1 MNPSVMNSPA
11 THASS
16 RWRPTLLALAALYL
30 LLFGLFAQGF
40 GSMVALWFGSE
51 NYAHAVLVPPLSLWL
66 VWRQRNLLATMTPA
80 PAPLAA
86 WLLLAVLALWLVGH
100 LVAVNALVHFS
111 LVAALILVVPA
122 LCGWAVARRL
132 MFPLGFLFLAV
143 PFGEFLYAPMME
155 ATADFTVAALRAT
168 GIPVYREGVH
178 FVIPSGNWSVVEACS
193 GLRYF
198 IASAMVGVLFTYLN
212 FKSLGRRLAFTM
224 VALVVPLV
232 ANWLRAY
239 LIVMLAHLSDN
250 RLAVGVDHLV
260 YGWVFF
266 GLVMFAMFAVGARFA
281 ETHWSDPPE
290 PLTPAEAL
298 APAGNPLS
306 TGAAAAL
313 LAVLVVLAAAVA
325 WGLDASR
332 SGADPRL
339 SPWTEPLAWAKST
352 PEDLGWAP
360 KMPNPRAS
368 LAESY
373 AGTQGQ
379 AVNLYLGYARRQDDD
394 HKLVSGWNLLIG
406 ASDIA
411 WNQPGW
417 TRLGVETADGTWS
430 MERSELVSRTG
441 SARRLIVWRS
451 YWIDDQWVVNP
462 VEAKWLTLRQRL
474 LGRGDDGAML
484 ILYADASTQGGADA
498 ALQSF
503 VKDNLPLIEH
513 QLRRVRSDHQPQ

>member
-11 THASS
+11 PHASG

-80 PAPLAA
+80 PAPLAT

-100 LVAVNALVHFS
+100 LVAVNALVHFT

-168 GIPVYREGVH
+168 GIPVYREGLQ

-198 IASAMVGVLFTYLN
+198 VASTMVGVLFAHLN
-212 FKSLGRRLAFTM
+212 FKSMPRRLVFVA

-232 ANWLRAY
+232 ANWVRAY
-239 LIVMLAHLSDN
+239 LIVMIGHLSSN
-250 RLAVGVDHLV
+250 RLAVGVDHLI

-266 GLVMFAMFAVGARFA
+266 GIVMFLMFAIGARFA
-281 ETHWSDPPE
+281 DAHWSDAPA
-290 PLTPAEAL
+290 PLDPAELASRAGATGLVQAGVLTAVVMAL
-298 APAGNPLS
+298 AGGTAF
-306 TGAAAAL
+306 T
-313 LAVLVVLAAAVA
+313 
-325 WGLDASR
+325 LDASR
-332 SGADPRL
+332 SSATPRL
-339 SPWTEPLAWAKST
+339 APWSEPLAWRNASG
-352 PEDLGWAP
+352 EGFGWSP
-360 KMPNPRAS
+360 QMPNPRDSVSA
-368 LAESY
+368 AFV
-373 AGTQGQ
+373 GPQGQ
-379 AVNLYLGYARRQDDD
+379 VVGLYLGYYRRQNDD
-394 HKLVSGWNLLIG
+394 HKLVSSWNQLIG
-406 ASDIA
+406 SKDEA
-411 WNQPGW
+411 WARAD
-417 TRLGVETADGTWS
+417 TRTQSIDFAHGALPL
-430 MERSELVSRTG
+430 ERSELVARNA

-503 VKDNLPLIEH
+503 VKDNLPLIER